1 MFKLKN
7 KWNGRNLE
15 IVKFMIM
22 LTVFSFAVFITNYQ
36 YVIRSYNSTMLALSY
51 KYGFTSRAL
60 LGTIYHLVNRILPI
74 DMIDY
79 TMAMRFAQ
87 VVTALFFLFL
97 LAFAYMCL
105 KSCEEKYLK
114 PCEYLILFFMLF
126 AVSMFS
132 GGYNFF
138 RVDLFM
144 VAVSMICALLIACG
158 KAEWLVVP
166 LSAVGVMFHQGY
178 VFMFLNVALVL
189 LAYKFLSTDKKVKYG
204 VLFFLAFTISSA
216 LFLWFE
222 LFSRSDG
229 ALYYDTIVDEA
240 KQFSENGYHMTLLMH
255 EVLGI
260 DLGAA
265 EESLRKINIVQ
276 FPIFT
281 LLFSP
286 YIMIAAKFF
295 YRLIKNAETKV
306 EKWKYVIVLI
316 GAGTMLPDF
325 ILKLDYG
332 RWMFAVMTYY
342 SVVILA
348 LCMMKDKNVGEEA
361 AYSFQC
367 VSSRP
372 WMFLLLLIP
381 ILFIP
386 FWDVDINGFVQH
398 VGTWLDSH
406 FLNWYEFQ

>member
-1 MFKLKN
+1 MRNKLNEK
-7 KWNGRNLE
+7 KME
-15 IVKFMIM
+15 IIKFMGM
-22 LTVFSFAVFITNYQ
+22 LSVFSFAVFITNYQ

-60 LGTIYHLVNRILPI
+60 LGTIYHLVNKVLPV
-74 DMIDY
+74 DMLDY
-79 TMAMRFAQ
+79 AMAMRFAQ

-97 LAFAYMCL
+97 MVFAYKCL
-105 KSCEEKYLK
+105 EHCEERCLK
-114 PCEYLILFFMLF
+114 PCEYLIFFFMIF

-144 VAVSMICALLIACG
+144 VAVSMVCALLIVCE
-158 KAEWLVVP
+158 KVEWLVVP

-178 VFMFLNVALVL
+178 VFMFLNIALAL
-189 LAYKFLSTDKKVKYG
+189 LAYKFLSNEKKVKYG
-204 VLFFLAFTISSA
+204 ILFFLTFTVSSV

-229 ALYYDTIVDEA
+229 ALYYDMIVDEA
-240 KQFSENGYHMTLLMH
+240 RRLSENGYHTTLLMH

-260 DLGAA
+260 DLGEA

-276 FPIFT
+276 FPVFT
-281 LLFSP
+281 LLFLP
-286 YIMIAAKFF
+286 YIAIAAKFF

-325 ILKLDYG
+325 ALKLDYG
-332 RWMFAVMTYY
+332 RWIFAVMTYY
-342 SVVILA
+342 SVVILS
-348 LCMMKDKNVGEEA
+348 LCMMKDKNVGEELT
-361 AYSFQC
+361 YCFQSL
-367 VSSRP
+367 SSKP
-372 WMFLLLLIP
+372 WIFLLLLVP

-398 VGTWLDSH
+398 VGIWLDSH

>member
-1 MFKLKN
+1 MLKN
-7 KWNGRNLE
+7 KWNGKCLE
-15 IVKFMIM
+15 IVKFMAM
-22 LTVFSFAVFITNYQ
+22 LVVFSFAVFITNYQ

-60 LGTIYHLVNRILPI
+60 LGTIYHLVNRILPV
-74 DMIDY
+74 DMLDY
-79 TMAMRFAQ
+79 AMAMRFAQ

-97 LAFAYMCL
+97 LVFAYVCL
-105 KSCEEKYLK
+105 KFCEEKYMK

-138 RVDLFM
+138 RVDMFM
-144 VAVSMICALLIACG
+144 VAVSMICALLIVCE

-166 LSAVGVMFHQGY
+166 LSAIGVMFHQGY
-178 VFMFLNVALVL
+178 VFMFLNIVLVL
-189 LAYKFLSTDKKVKYG
+189 LAYKFLSKDKKVKYG
-204 VLFFLAFTISSA
+204 ILFFLTFTISSA

-229 ALYYDTIVDEA
+229 ALYFDTIADEA
-240 KQFSENGYHMTLLMH
+240 RRLSENGYHTTLLMH

-281 LLFSP
+281 LLFLP

-295 YRLIKNAETKV
+295 YRLIINAKTKV

-332 RWMFAVMTYY
+332 RWIFAVMTYY

-348 LCMMKDKNVGEEA
+348 LCMMKDKNVGEEV
-361 AYSFQC
+361 AYSFQRI
-367 VSSRP
+367 SSKP

-398 VGTWLDSH
+398 VGIWIDSH